1 MKGRSDLCLK
11 LEIIKK
17 IIAIGPI
24 VVGIFYGIEYMLWGS
39 VLISFIAYSLN
50 SHYSA
55 DLIHYSTMEQ
65 IKDVFPV
72 FAVSLIISTI
82 MWLFSLLDISVYIQ
96 LLIQIMVGLTL
107 AFAVYERLKLPEYLE
122 VKRLFLSALHKK

>member
-1 MKGRSDLCLK
+1 MFEVRNY
-11 LEIIKK
+11 KK

-39 VLISFIAYSLN
+39 VLISFIAYFLN

-72 FAVSLIISTI
+72 L
-82 MWLFSLLDISVYIQ
+82 Q
-96 LLIQIMVGLTL
+96 
-107 AFAVYERLKLPEYLE
+107 
-122 VKRLFLSALHKK
+122 FL